1 MYQVMVL
8 MFIWFVCVKPIYIF
22 IISKLSTSLLRLKQE
37 TGEDG
42 TFKVKFGSN
51 YIVGTYK
58 PMKIDFYDGE
68 VLVVSLNSRGL
79 MNFEHYRTK
88 P

>member
-1 MYQVMVL
+1 
-8 MFIWFVCVKPIYIF
+8 
-22 IISKLSTSLLRLKQE
+22 LKQE

-42 TFKVKFGSN
+42 TFKVKFGNN

-79 MNFEHYRTK
+79 MNFEHYRNK